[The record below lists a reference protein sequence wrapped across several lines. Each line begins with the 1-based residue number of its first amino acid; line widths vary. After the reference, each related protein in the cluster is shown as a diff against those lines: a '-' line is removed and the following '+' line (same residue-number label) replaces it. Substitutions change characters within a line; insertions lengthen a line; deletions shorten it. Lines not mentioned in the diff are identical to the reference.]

1 MGNVTEIGSSERQY
15 STESLPSLDL
25 SPAAKELYK
34 EEQLA
39 PIEVSVD
46 SSLRL
51 KVLDQCGMACVFC
64 HNEGTPVS
72 SDNIGKEPADFIATG
87 KSDRVSIYLDTNGA
101 DFVSGKVQPDIALQ
115 EAVRGIDNLIDIH
128 EIHLT
133 GGEPTLHP
141 QLPEIVR
148 QLTEDGHKV
157 KMTSNGERF
166 YAMAPALKEAGLH
179 KVVFSIFGT
188 TPEDLAAVQGGKFNN
203 PKFAQ
208 LKLDALERS
217 IVAAHE
223 NGIETSANIVMPNLE
238 HAERIMSIIDRFGDF
253 CKIRILNSLDEGTE
267 SYEAVYEV
275 LAMMGA
281 KVQKV
286 NMTAGASGMS
296 VDYELPD
303 GKEVGFKQIRRSY
316 LNEVC
321 NDCILK
327 DNGCDEGFYGMRM
340 YVDRMNQYR
349 VGVCI
354 QRMDLTRPL
363 KQFMCSNLPD
373 AIRAHRSQE
382 YDKIMET
389 TQIERIL

>member
-1 MGNVTEIGSSERQY
+1 MGNVIEIGSSERHY
-15 STESLPSLDL
+15 SQEVLPTLDL
-25 SPAAKELYK
+25 SPAANALYAS
-34 EEQLA
+34 EQYA
-39 PIEVSVD
+39 PINVSVD

-72 SDNIGKEPADFIATG
+72 SDNVGREASEFTAAGT
-87 KSDRVSIYLDTNGA
+87 SSRVSIYLGTNGA
-101 DFVSGKVQPDIALQ
+101 DFVSGSVQPDVALQ
-115 EAVRGIDNLIDIH
+115 EAVKSIDDLVSIH

-141 QLPEIVR
+141 QLPEIIR
-148 QLTEDGHKV
+148 QLTNDGHEV
-157 KMTSNGERF
+157 KITSNGERF
-166 YAMAPALKEAGLH
+166 YAMASALKEAGLK

-203 PKFAQ
+203 PKFAK

-217 IVAAHE
+217 IVAAHD
-223 NGIETSANIVMPNLE
+223 NGIETAANIVMPNLD
-238 HAERIMSIIDRFGDF
+238 HAERIMSIIDRFGDV
-253 CKIRILNSLDEGTE
+253 CKIRILNSLDEGE
-267 SYEAVYEV
+267 ASYEAVYEL
-275 LAMMGA
+275 LAVMGA
-281 KVQKV
+281 TVSKI

-296 VDYELPD
+296 IDYLLPD
-303 GKEVGFKQIRRSY
+303 GKEVGFKQIRKSY
-316 LNEVC
+316 LSEVC
-321 NDCILK
+321 KDCVLR

-340 YVDRMNQYR
+340 YVDRTNQYR

-363 KQFMCSNLPD
+363 SEFMCSNLPD

-389 TQIERIL
+389 MRIERIV

>member
-15 STESLPSLDL
+15 ASEILPTLNL
-25 SPAAKELYK
+25 SPAAKELY
-34 EEQLA
+34 ETEQLA
-39 PIEVSVD
+39 PIQVAVD

-72 SDNIGKEPADFIATG
+72 SDNIGREPEEFTTAG
-87 KSDRVSIYLDTNGA
+87 KSSRVSIYLGTNGA
-101 DFVSGKVQPDIALQ
+101 DFISGNVKPDIALQ
-115 EAVRGIDNLIDIH
+115 DAVRGIDGLVDIH

-148 QLTEDGHKV
+148 QLTDDGHEV
-157 KMTSNGERF
+157 KITSNGERF
-166 YAMAPALKEAGLH
+166 YAMASQLKEAGLK

-217 IVAAHE
+217 IVAAYE
-223 NGIETSANIVMPNLE
+223 NGIQTAANIVMPSLD
-238 HAERIMSIIDRFGDF
+238 HADRIMSIIDRFGDV
-253 CKIRILNSLDEGTE
+253 CKIRILNSLDEGSV
-267 SYEAVYEV
+267 SYEAVYEL
-275 LAMMGA
+275 LAVMGA
-281 KVQKV
+281 SVEKI

-296 VDYELPD
+296 IDYRLPD
-303 GKEVGFKQIRRSY
+303 GKEVGFKQIRKSY
-316 LNEVC
+316 LDEVC

-327 DNGCDEGFYGMRM
+327 DNGCDEGFYGTRM

-349 VGVCI
+349 IGVCI

-363 KQFMCSNLPD
+363 DEFMRSNLPD

-389 TQIERIL
+389 MQIERIL

>member
-15 STESLPSLDL
+15 ASELLPTLTL
-25 SPAAKELYK
+25 SPDAKELY
-34 EEQLA
+34 ETEQVA
-39 PIEVSVD
+39 PISVSID

-72 SDNIGKEPADFIATG
+72 SDNVGREPSEYTATG
-87 KSDRVSIYLDTNGA
+87 KSQRVSIYLGDNGA
-101 DFVSGKVQPDIALQ
+101 NFVSGSVQPDKALY
-115 EAVRGIDNLIDIH
+115 EAVRTIDDLVDIN
-128 EIHLT
+128 EVHLT

-148 QLTEDGHKV
+148 QLTDDGHKV

-166 YAMAPALKEAGLH
+166 YAMAPQLKEAGLQ

-188 TPEDLAAVQGGKFNN
+188 TPDELADVQGGKFNN
-203 PKFAQ
+203 PKFAK

-217 IVAAHE
+217 IVSAHE
-223 NGIETSANIVMPNLE
+223 HGIETAANIVMPTLD
-238 HAERIMSIIDRFGDF
+238 HAERIMNIIDRYGDI
-253 CKIRILNSLDEGTE
+253 CKIRILNSLDEGKE
-267 SYEAVYEV
+267 SYEAVYELLAIMKAQV
-275 LAMMGA
+275 L
-281 KVQKV
+281 KV

-296 VDYELPD
+296 VDYVLPD
-303 GKEVGFKQIRRSY
+303 GKEIGFKQIRKSY
-316 LNEVC
+316 LSEVC
-321 NDCILK
+321 NSCALK
-327 DNGCDEGFYGMRM
+327 DNGCDEGYYGMRM
-340 YVDRMNQYR
+340 YVDRSNQYR

-363 KQFMCSNLPD
+363 DQFVCSNLPN

-382 YDKIMET
+382 YAKIMET
-389 TQIERIL
+389 MQIERIL